1 MLTLSLL
8 MITQKN
14 PNTNTTLSLTMRLLL
29 NKRMKLVLKQTE
41 NLTMKTNLVLLC
53 RDIQLTNSKFLSLL
67 ILMDVRLQE
76 IITFYQSRPSK
87 KFKMTL
93 KKTNLTIVI
102 HNQIT
107 LEKKHLLSHLTK
119 KKVNLLIMNKPYRII
134 KLSNLKTKITLN
146 CLLFSSTKLDARLRS
161 LILTSL
167 KKT

>member
-1 MLTLSLL
+1 

-29 NKRMKLVLKQTE
+29 NKRMKLVLKQTG
-41 NLTMKTNLVLLC
+41 NLTMKTNLALLF
-53 RDIQLTNSKFLSLL
+53 RDIQRTHSKFLSLS
-67 ILMDVRLQE
+67 ILMGLRLLE
-76 IITFYQSRPSK
+76 IILMSYQCRPSK
-87 KFKMTL
+87 KFKMTLSL

-146 CLLFSSTKLDARLRS
+146 CLLFSSTKLDARLKS
-161 LILTSL
+161 LIFTSL